1 MKNAGISKEW
11 LMVVSLLATITGRGS
26 QRFYRPINVH
36 SATNAIDKI
45 EVNMVC
51 LAVTLFLWVV
61 SK

>member
-1 MKNAGISKEW
+1 
-11 LMVVSLLATITGRGS
+11 MVVSLLAIITGRGS
-26 QRFYRPINVH
+26 QRFYRPTDVH
-36 SATNAIDKI
+36 SAANAIDKI

>member
-1 MKNAGISKEW
+1 
-11 LMVVSLLATITGRGS
+11 MVVSLLAIITGRGS

-36 SATNAIDKI
+36 SATNTIDKI

>member
-1 MKNAGISKEW
+1 
-11 LMVVSLLATITGRGS
+11 MVVTLLAIITGRGS

-36 SATNAIDKI
+36 WATNTIDKI